1 MDAAHVNDITLC
13 MAYYENPEMLAM
25 QYQRLR
31 ALPTLLKGHVSVII
45 VDDGT
50 AAPFQDGKAK
60 ASAKRAAWLEDL
72 AGIDL
77 SVYAMNVDVRWNQD
91 ACRNLA
97 AAKAGTKWLLLTD
110 IDHLIPE
117 DVWRAIITRRLSWKS
132 IYTFERVTGAGHSV
146 RNPHPNTWLL
156 TRDMFEAAG
165 GYDERFAG
173 LYGTDGDFR
182 DRLKTVGK
190 IEQLPLI
197 IHEVTPDMVPD
208 CRTTR
213 YERKTHSDRLGI
225 PAIKKS
231 RAASPGAKTIRG
243 RFPWHEVRA

>member
-1 MDAAHVNDITLC
+1 MEHAHSNDVTLC
-13 MAYYENPEMLAM
+13 LAYYENPEMLAM

-31 ALPTLLKGHVSVII
+31 ALPAILKNHIRVII

-50 AAPFQDGKAK
+50 AAPFQNGGKK
-60 ASAKRAAWLEDL
+60 PDMRRAAWAEPLS
-72 AGIDL
+72 GIDL

-97 AAKAGTKWLLLTD
+97 VGRAETKWVLLTD

-117 DVWRAIITRRLSWKS
+117 EVWRSIITRRLSWKAV
-132 IYTFERVTGAGHSV
+132 YTFERLTGAHLSA

-156 TRDMFEAAG
+156 TRDTFEAAG

-182 DRLKTVGK
+182 DRLKSVGH
-190 IEQLPLI
+190 IEQLPLV

-225 PAIKKS
+225 PAIKKARS
-231 RAASPGAKTIRG
+231 ASPGARTIRN
-243 RFPWHEVRA
+243 RFPWHKVS